1 MIRRN
6 ENIITRVNELETN
19 IKELK
24 TSQPTR
30 GDGWRVYIL
39 QTESGWDLEFNNQSP
54 GFDVQYKITP
64 IFESTTTSPLR
75 FVRYENDTDDD
86 GIFIYSFAPP
96 NEPDSLYVRFVYGYD
111 TGGVNYARFKAIGLS
126 PFEGTLS
133 IDVV

>member
-6 ENIITRVNELETN
+6 QDIAERVKRIESD

-39 QTESGWDLEFNNQSP
+39 QTEAEWDLEFNNVSP
-54 GFDVQYKITP
+54 GFDVQYKVTP
-64 IFESTTTSPLR
+64 VFEATTTSPLR
-75 FVRYENDTDDD
+75 FVRYENDVEDD
-86 GIFIYSFAPP
+86 GIFVYTFAPP

-111 TGGVNYARFKAIGLS
+111 TGGVNYARFKSIGLS

-133 IDVV
+133 FDVV